1 MTKQPIYHFIYL
13 LLFLFSSSCK
23 SPTQP
28 MSETGQESSPSFSK
42 HRIHDAFIAE
52 GVAVADVDK
61 DGDKDILA
69 GFHWFEAPDW
79 QIHDIQPPQSFDYKT
94 AYSSTF
100 VNFTMDVNEDGWPDL
115 IRIDTPGEGVY
126 WYENPK
132 GEAKHWPTHFIDS
145 SACNEAPM
153 LVDLDQDGR
162 KDLVFAHE
170 DTGTMIWFRSPK
182 VGRNSEWEVIPIS
195 KEKALGTNRYAH
207 GLGFGDVNSDGRPD
221 IIIRQ
226 GWWEAPSD
234 PTEVP
239 WDFHE
244 VSLGEACS
252 QMYTVDFDKDGDQ
265 DIISAS
271 AHQYGIW
278 WHEQVKE
285 KGNNTFKRHLIDSTF
300 SQSHGAALADINGDG
315 LPDFITGKRFFA
327 HNGKDPGGK
336 DAAVLYW
343 FELQREPDGSP
354 NWVPHL
360 IDSDSGVGLQVLVE
374 DLNGD
379 GRLDII
385 SSNKKGVQFFLQ
397 E

>member
-1 MTKQPIYHFIYL
+1 MIKYAIPYFSTL
-13 LLFLFSSSCK
+13 LLLAASSCK
-23 SPTQP
+23 APT
-28 MSETGQESSPSFSK
+28 TGGADSALSGPISFSK
-42 HRIHDAFIAE
+42 HHIHEAFISE
-52 GVAVADVDK
+52 GVAVADVDR

-79 QIHDIQPPQSFDYKT
+79 QIHHIQAPQSFDYKT

-100 VNFTMDVNEDGWPDL
+100 VNFTVDVNEDGWPDL

-132 GEAKHWPTHFIDS
+132 GEAEYWAPHFIDS

-153 LVDLDQDGR
+153 LIDLDQDGR
-162 KDLVFAHE
+162 QDLVFAHE

-182 VGRNSEWEVIPIS
+182 IGRNTDWEAIPIS

-207 GLGFGDVNSDGRPD
+207 GLGSGDVNRDGRLD
-221 IIIRQ
+221 VIIRQ

-239 WDFHE
+239 WIFHE
-244 VSLGEACS
+244 APLGEACS
-252 QMYTVDFDKDGDQ
+252 QMYAYDFDQDGDQ

-278 WHEQVKE
+278 WHEQLN
-285 KGNNTFKRHLIDSTF
+285 GNSFKRHLIDSTF

-343 FELQREPDGSP
+343 FELQKNQEGRP

>member
-1 MTKQPIYHFIYL
+1 MIKYAIPYFFTL
-13 LLFLFSSSCK
+13 LLLAASSCK
-23 SPTQP
+23 APT
-28 MSETGQESSPSFSK
+28 TGGADPGPTGPISFSK
-42 HRIHDAFIAE
+42 HHIHEAFISE
-52 GVAVADVDK
+52 GVAIADVDR

-79 QIHDIQPPQSFDYKT
+79 KIHNIQAPQSFDYKT

-100 VNFTMDVNEDGWPDL
+100 VNYTMDVNEDGWPDL

-132 GEAKHWPTHFIDS
+132 GEAQYWAPHVIDS
-145 SACNEAPM
+145 SACNESPM

-162 KDLVFAHE
+162 QDLVFAHE
-170 DTGTMIWFRSPK
+170 DTGTMLWFRSPK
-182 VGRNSEWEVIPIS
+182 TGRNTEWEAMPIS

-207 GLGFGDVNSDGRPD
+207 GLGAGDVNSDGRLD

-234 PTEVP
+234 PTNVP

-244 VSLGEACS
+244 TNLGEPCS
-252 QMYTVDFDKDGDQ
+252 QMYTLDFDKDGDR

-278 WHEQVKE
+278 WHEQLN
-285 KGNNTFKRHLIDSTF
+285 GNSFKRHLIDSTF
-300 SQSHGAALADINGDG
+300 SQSHGAALADINRDG
-315 LPDFITGKRFFA
+315 RPDFITGKRFFA

-343 FELQREPDGSP
+343 FELQKNPEGQPH
-354 NWVPHL
+354 WVPHL